1 MIMVHELPFSFV
13 EYEVFNL
20 LMKTAT
26 PHYQSA
32 SRATI
37 RKDCFAA
44 YEVEKKKV
52 STLLKSTNKVSVITD
67 IWKSTNQ
74 KVSYMVVTS
83 HFIDSNWK
91 LQKHVLNFCDIPPP
105 HSGVAIC
112 DALSKCLVDW
122 EIEDKV
128 WTVAVDNASYNDV
141 AVRMLKDNLS
151 YKNQLPLS
159 GKLFH
164 VRCCA
169 HILNLLVQDGLSEIG
184 EIIKNVRESIKYVIQ
199 LESRLNIFGD
209 IVKQLKLPSKQLIL
223 DCCTRWNATYFMLSS
238 ALEFKDVFPRYAQ
251 RDLSYMF
258 LPSEE
263 DWMKV
268 VEVCYFLEEFNEVTK
283 IISGI
288 TYLFY
293 FTNILSFFH
302 FFIYMLFKFI
312 NYNLIMSYISLVGSE
327 YPTSNLFLPELYNVK
342 KLLDEKYYAENGFM
356 HSMVRKI
363 KDKFNKYWGDCNL
376 LISCAAVLDPRN
388 KMQLV
393 DWCFPYIYS
402 EADKIEHVTTIRETL
417 RMLYRDY
424 VEAHRAKGGE
434 KEGQAEIQKE
444 SSNVGV
450 KGKTRGRAELYTYIR
465 NVESSIEQVKSEL
478 DVYLEEGV
486 YICDDDSNFDVLE
499 WWKMNALKFKVLS
512 KMACDFLSIPIMT
525 VASES
530 AFSAGGRVIDPY
542 RSSLGANTIQV
553 LLCGEDWLRA
563 YYGIKRK
570 KKGNISYFVSYI

>member
-1 MIMVHELPFSFV
+1 MQNFKYDQSKIREVLSHMIMVHELPFSFV

-26 PHYQSA
+26 PHYQLVSQ
-32 SRATI
+32 ATVI
-37 RKDCFAA
+37 KDCFDA

-52 STLLKSTNKVSVITD
+52 STLLKSTNKVSGTTN

-74 KVSYMVVTS
+74 KVSYMVFTS

-91 LQKHVLNFCDIPPP
+91 LQKPALNFCNIPPP
-105 HSGVAIC
+105 YFGVSIC
-112 DALSKCLVDW
+112 DALRKCLVDW
-122 EIEDKV
+122 EIEEKV
-128 WTVAVDNASYNDV
+128 WTVTVDNASYNDV
-141 AVRMLKDNLS
+141 VVHMLKDNLS

-184 EIIKNVRESIKYVIQ
+184 EIIKNVRESVKYVIQ
-199 LESRLNIFGD
+199 SESRLNIFGD

-223 DCCTRWNATYFMLSS
+223 DCCTIWNTTYFILSS

-258 LPSEE
+258 LPSED

-268 VEVCYFLEEFNEVTK
+268 AEVCSFLEEFNEVTK
-283 IISGI
+283 IISSI
-288 TYLFY
+288 TFLFY
-293 FTNILSFFH
+293 FTNIFS
-302 FFIYMLFKFI
+302 FFIYMLFKFV
-312 NYNLIMSYISLVGSE
+312 NYNLIMSYISLVCSE
-327 YPTSNLFLPELYNVK
+327 YPTSNLFLSELYNVK

-356 HSMVRKI
+356 HSMVRKM
-363 KDKFNKYWGDCNL
+363 KDKFDKYWSEYNL
-376 LISCAAVLDPRN
+376 LISCATFLDPRN

-402 EADKIEHVTTIRETL
+402 EADKIEHVTTIHETL
-417 RMLYRDY
+417 RLLYRDY
-424 VEAHRAKGGE
+424 VETHRAKGGE

-444 SSNVGV
+444 SSNVGD
-450 KGKTRGRAELYTYIR
+450 KGKTRGRAKFYTYIR
-465 NVESSIEQVKSEL
+465 NVESSIEQVKLEL

-486 YICDDDSNFDVLE
+486 YICDDDCRICLFYRLHNLFLFFLFFLFIFLNF
-499 WWKMNALKFKVLS
+499 
-512 KMACDFLSIPIMT
+512 
-525 VASES
+525 
-530 AFSAGGRVIDPY
+530 
-542 RSSLGANTIQV
+542 
-553 LLCGEDWLRA
+553 
-563 YYGIKRK
+563 
-570 KKGNISYFVSYI
+570 